1 MRGHLLNLLSLSPD
15 RSAREFDWK
24 TLLELAE
31 DQCVTGLALQGAQA
45 LPATDWPP
53 RRILLPWIGCAEAIK
68 RQNRRVNAAM
78 LHFVAEMKGRGLHPL
93 IVKGQVIAQEYTD
106 PLLRQPGDIDVFFER
121 SDWKG
126 VERWL
131 IEKKMPHSCGAA
143 ERHIEIVYEG
153 IPVELHYHLNHFSS
167 SRSMSYW
174 QREVEEKA
182 WERSRTAWVDG
193 VKVRTLG
200 VTDTLAYLLV
210 HAHHH
215 LLTEGVGLRQLL
227 DMAHF
232 IHNHKEEVE
241 PSLLHHH
248 LRGIG
253 YEKAFSAFVAL
264 FRKYLGLPKDE
275 MPCEP
280 DMRDD
285 VYADK
290 VMEDVWSG
298 GNFGY
303 KNNLKGVRS
312 GLLHSL
318 NTARLVLAHSVRFYR
333 LAPAEARAY
342 GWHKIFWRMGR
353 RA

>member
-15 RSAREFDWK
+15 RCAGEFDWK
-24 TLLELAE
+24 SLLELAE
-31 DQCVTGLALQGAQA
+31 EQSVVGLALQGAQA
-45 LPATDWPP
+45 LSANDWPP
-53 RRILLPWIGCAEAIK
+53 RSILLPWIGCAEAIK

-78 LHFVAEMKGRGLHPL
+78 LHFVEEMEERGLHPL
-93 IVKGQVIAQEYTD
+93 IVKGQVMAQEYAD

-131 IEKKMPHSCGAA
+131 IERKKPHSCGAA
-143 ERHIEIVYEG
+143 ERHIEIAYEG
-153 IPVELHYHLNHFSS
+153 IPIELHWHLNHFSS

-174 QREVEEKA
+174 QREVEDKA
-182 WERSRTAWVDG
+182 LERSRVVWVDG
-193 VKVRTLG
+193 VKVRTMG
-200 VTDTLAYLLV
+200 VTDTLVHLLV

-232 IHNHKEEVE
+232 IHNHAGEVD

-248 LRGIG
+248 LQGIG
-253 YEKAFSAFVAL
+253 YEKAFRAFVAL
-264 FRKYLGLPKDE
+264 FHKYLGLSDDDLS
-275 MPCEP
+275 C
-280 DMRDD
+280 DFGVRDN

-290 VMEDVWSG
+290 IMKDVWSG
-298 GNFGY
+298 GNFGH
-303 KNNLKGVRS
+303 KNNLKGVRP